1 VNIPSILLGFVIATL
16 IGALFFVFRPSGS
29 YRRLFLSIMIAWIGF
44 AAGHFA
50 AELAGFRIWMGGAI
64 NLGGAIVG
72 CLLGLILLQVLAL
85 KEWK

>member
-1 VNIPSILLGFVIATL
+1 MNIPSILLGFVIATL
-16 IGALFFVFRPSGS
+16 IGAIFFVIRPSGS
-29 YRRLFLSIMIAWIGF
+29 YRRLWLCLIVAWVGF

-50 AELAGFRIWMGGAI
+50 AEMAGFRIWMGGAI
-64 NLGGAIVG
+64 NLGGAISG